1 MAPKPAFFD
10 IGGLALRFAGAAIA
24 LQRALQRSES
34 RGRVLSHPRALKT
47 L

>member
-1 MAPKPAFFD
+1 MAPKLAFFVFR
-10 IGGLALRFAGAAIA
+10 GLAVLFACAAIA

-34 RGRVLSHPRALKT
+34 RGRVLSHPRAFKT